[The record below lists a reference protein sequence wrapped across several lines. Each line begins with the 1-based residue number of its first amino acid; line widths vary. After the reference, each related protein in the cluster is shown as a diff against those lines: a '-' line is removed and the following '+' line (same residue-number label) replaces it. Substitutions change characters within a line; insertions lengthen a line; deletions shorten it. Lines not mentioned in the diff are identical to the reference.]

1 MPPLPGDLPDVTD
14 ARPLSGG
21 DVAQVWVARLVDGR
35 RVVVKVGPS
44 AAALEAEGLE
54 ALGAAGAP
62 VPTVLGVHDRIL
74 VLEHVEGPGDLP
86 TLGRAVAT
94 THQEIGDAF
103 GWSRDNVIGP
113 LPQANPRSSDWPTFY
128 AENRLRPHLDVLPP
142 DLATRLG
149 LALTGPLPELLEHAT
164 PPSLVHGDL
173 WGGNIVGDRWVIDPA
188 VHHGDRELDLAVL
201 DLFGRVPPAL
211 QAGYDEV
218 WPLDDGWQRRRPALQ
233 LYHLLVHVRL
243 FGHSYLRSVRQ
254 RLDTLGW

>member
-1 MPPLPGDLPDVTD
+1 MPRLPGDLPDVID

-21 DVAQVWVARLVDGR
+21 DVAQVWAARLADGR

-44 AAALEAEGLE
+44 APVLEAEGIE

-62 VPTVLGVHDRIL
+62 VPAVLGVDDRVL

-94 THQEIGDAF
+94 AHRQLGDAF

-113 LPQANPRSSDWPTFY
+113 LPQANPRTADWPTFY
-128 AENRLRPHLDVLPP
+128 AEHRLRPHLGVLPS
-142 DLATRLG
+142 DVAARLDR
-149 LALTGPLPELLEHAT
+149 AITGPLAELLEHAA

-173 WGGNIVGDRWVIDPA
+173 WGGNIVGDRWLIDPA

-211 QAGYDEV
+211 QDGYDEV
-218 WPLDDGWQRRRPALQ
+218 WPLDDGWQPRRPALQ

-243 FGHSYLRSVRQ
+243 FGDAYVRSVVQ